1 MELTRRVLR
10 PSGEDDGFIFICG
23 QGYMRIE
30 VTGCRLEL
38 EYTLS
43 EREYWIYAAQFPTGR
58 NRNAVEQDLR
68 LTFLGQFQVRVA
80 IRPKDAD
87 AKYGTGDVNRVAG
100 YVEQDFRRLLQPSS
114 R

>member
-1 MELTRRVLR
+1 
-10 PSGEDDGFIFICG
+10 
-23 QGYMRIE
+23 MRIE
-30 VTGCRLEL
+30 VTSCWLEL

-43 EREYWIYAAQFPTGR
+43 EGEYWIYAGQFPTGR
-58 NRNAVEQDLR
+58 NRNAVKQDLR
-68 LTFLGQFQVRVA
+68 LTFLGQCRVRIA

-87 AKYGTGDVNRVAG
+87 AKYGTGDVNKVAE